1 MNLGE
6 ITMKAMIEL
15 YKVDEK
21 LVGTKDYMGIAYF
34 WGHEYKHTMRDL
46 SCAKRRKIHNLGLDR
61 DIDFIKPNKEAWYL
75 IAEVLKCDV
84 NTLCNIK
91 EVA

>member
-21 LVGTKDYMGIAYF
+21 FVGTKDYMGVAYF

-46 SCAKRRKIHNLGLDR
+46 S
-61 DIDFIKPNKEAWYL
+61 
-75 IAEVLKCDV
+75 
-84 NTLCNIK
+84 
-91 EVA
+91 